1 MKLDYLVV
9 STETDNYKYTFD
21 INTLIYSKENSKGKT
36 TLIRF
41 VLFALG
47 YQIPATEGIRDFD
60 KFNFELKINID
71 GKEKILNRKGNLLRV
86 STEKSNIEFIL
97 PAQENE
103 LFAYIFNINNVTVL
117 NNLLAVFYID
127 QEKGWT
133 LLNRGKIIGNNR
145 FNIEEFI
152 AGISDI
158 SINELLDEKKVV
170 NHELKKYRY
179 FKNVVDI
186 NSEFEADESDKTVL
200 SYEKKSIDELL
211 VEQNQLELDLKKV
224 ESDRRRIESNLIDNK
239 KFANT
244 VESYGLMVSY
254 KGEEFCLTKDNL
266 MDYKFNQELLKLQID
281 NCKIKESKIKRR
293 IQEIIR
299 IINEKNSLFSIEDL
313 FSNLEKSI
321 EVNGIDVTQ
330 IDKVIRQLTNKRNQ
344 INKNI
349 KNKLVFNNN
358 QLLRFYQ
365 IIEMYADELGISKYI
380 SEKSPKFVLTNQL
393 KGLSGRVLA
402 QMSFVFKLSYIRNID
417 EIYGLKLPIIIDS
430 PRTNELSEE
439 STNDMM
445 KILKRDFNS
454 HQIIIASI
462 YKNNIINFSEICL
475 NNGLM
480 SKE

>member
-1 MKLDYLVV
+1 MKIEYLIVR
-9 STETDNYKYTFD
+9 TETNEYDYKFD
-21 INTLIYSKENSKGKT
+21 KNTLIYSRENSKGKT

-41 VLFALG
+41 ILFALG
-47 YQIPATEGIRDFD
+47 YQIPATEGIGDFD
-60 KFNFELKINID
+60 KFDFELKINVD
-71 GKEKILNRKGNLLRV
+71 DKDMILKRRGNLLRL
-86 STEKSNIEFIL
+86 SIEKSEMDYIL

-103 LFAYIFNINNVTVL
+103 LFAYIFNINNVTIL
-117 NNLLAVFYID
+117 DNLLAVFYID

-152 AGISDI
+152 AGISGI

-186 NSEFEADESDKTVL
+186 NSEFEIEDDDKTVL
-200 SYEKKSIDELL
+200 NYEKKNLDELL
-211 VEQNQLELDLKKV
+211 VEQSQLELELKKT
-224 ESDRRRIESNLIDNK
+224 ENDRRRIEGNLADNK

-244 VESYGLMVSY
+244 IESYGLMVSY
-254 KGEEFCLTKDNL
+254 KGEEFCLTKNNL
-266 MDYKFNQELLKLQID
+266 MDYKFNQELLKMQIE
-281 NCKIKESKIKRR
+281 NCKIKESKLKRR
-293 IQEIIR
+293 LQEIVH
-299 IINEKNSLFSIEDL
+299 IINEKNSLFSIDDL

-321 EVNGIDVTQ
+321 EVNGIDINQ
-330 IDKVIRQLTNKRNQ
+330 IDKVIRQLTNKRNH

-349 KNKLVFNNN
+349 KNRLVFNNN

-365 IIEMYADELGISKYI
+365 IIETYADELGISKYI

-402 QMSFVFKLSYIRNID
+402 QMSFIFKLSYIRNID

-445 KILKRDFNS
+445 KILKRDFNN
-454 HQIIIASI
+454 HQIIVASI
-462 YKNNIINFSEICL
+462 YKNDIIEFSEICL
-475 NNGLM
+475 NEGLM
-480 SKE
+480 S

>member
-1 MKLDYLVV
+1 MILEYLVV
-9 STETDNYKYTFD
+9 RTETEKYDFNFD
-21 INTLIYSKENSKGKT
+21 MNTLIYSRQNSKGKT

-41 VLFALG
+41 ILFALG
-47 YQIPATEGIRDFD
+47 YQIPATEGIGDFD
-60 KFNFELKINID
+60 KFNFELKINVD
-71 GKEKILNRKGNLLRV
+71 GKDMILNRKGNILRL
-86 STEKSNIEFIL
+86 SIDKSDMDYVL

-103 LFAYIFNINNVTVL
+103 LFAYIFKIDNITVL
-117 NNLLAVFYID
+117 NNLLAVFSID

-186 NSEFEADESDKTVL
+186 NSEFENEEDDKTVL
-200 SYEKKSIDELL
+200 NYEQKDLDELL
-211 VEQNQLELDLKKV
+211 VEQSQLELELKKT
-224 ESDRRRIESNLIDNK
+224 ETDRRRIENNLTDNK

-244 VESYGLMVSY
+244 IESYGLMVTY
-254 KGEEFCLTKDNL
+254 KGEDFCLTKDNL
-266 MDYKFNQELLKLQID
+266 MDFKFNQELLKMQID
-281 NCKIKESKIKRR
+281 NCKIKESKLKKR
-293 IQEIIR
+293 IQEIVR
-299 IINEKNSLFSIEDL
+299 IINEKNSLFSMDDL

-330 IDKVIRQLTNKRNQ
+330 IDKVIRQLTNKRNS

-365 IIEMYADELGISKYI
+365 IIEMYADELDISKFI
-380 SEKSPKFVLTNQL
+380 SEKGPKFVLTNQL

-402 QMSFVFKLSYIRNID
+402 QMSFVFKLSYIKNIE

-445 KILKRDFNS
+445 KILKRDFNN
-454 HQIIIASI
+454 HQIIMASI
-462 YKNNIINFSEICL
+462 YKNDIINFSEICL

-480 SKE
+480 S

>member
-1 MKLDYLVV
+1 M
-9 STETDNYKYTFD
+9 
-21 INTLIYSKENSKGKT
+21 
-36 TLIRF
+36 
-41 VLFALG
+41 
-47 YQIPATEGIRDFD
+47 
-60 KFNFELKINID
+60 
-71 GKEKILNRKGNLLRV
+71 
-86 STEKSNIEFIL
+86 
-97 PAQENE
+97 
-103 LFAYIFNINNVTVL
+103 
-117 NNLLAVFYID
+117 LAVFYID

-152 AGISDI
+152 AGISGI
-158 SINELLDEKKVV
+158 SINELLDEKRVL

-186 NSEFEADESDKTVL
+186 NSEFETEEDDKTIL
-200 SYEKKSIDELL
+200 NYEKRNLDELL
-211 VEQNQLELDLKKV
+211 VEQNQLELELRKT
-224 ESDRRRIESNLIDNK
+224 ESDRRRIEGNLTDNK

-244 VESYGLMVSY
+244 IESYGLMVSY

-266 MDYKFNQELLKLQID
+266 MDYKFNQELLKIQIE
-281 NCKIKESKIKRR
+281 NCKIKESKLKRR
-293 IQEIIR
+293 IQEIVHV
-299 IINEKNSLFSIEDL
+299 INEKNTLFSMDDL
-313 FSNLEKSI
+313 FLNLEKSI
-321 EVNGIDVTQ
+321 EINKIDITQ

-344 INKNI
+344 INKSI
-349 KNKLVFNNN
+349 KDKLVFNNN

-365 IIEMYADELGISKYI
+365 IIEMYADELGISEYI
-380 SEKSPKFVLTNQL
+380 SEKGPKFVLTNQL

-462 YKNNIINFSEICL
+462 YKNEIIDFSEISL
-475 NNGLM
+475 NDGLM
-480 SKE
+480 SKK